1 MDSNEEETQ
10 IIQAFCAIEQFAKI
24 FAKNY
29 PLVFKNGVYSTKMY
43 PDIAANFPY
52 EVVIETKVK
61 K

>member
-1 MDSNEEETQ
+1 MCSNEEETQ
-10 IIQAFCAIEQFAKI
+10 IVQAFCAIEQFTKI

-29 PLVFKNGVYSTKMY
+29 PLVFKNGVYSTKAY
-43 PDIAANFPY
+43 PDLAGTFPY